1 MQGMVEMLVSGVLLG
16 AVYGLG
22 ALGISLIFGVMRI
35 LNLAHGAFMVAGGV
49 GAWVIMKYGGYG
61 LMVSV
66 PAVFCLTFLSGF
78 LLCRWGLD
86 RSGSGAEPVNDL
98 GDLSDYLL
106 VTLGFTLIVDD
117 LVARWS
123 SQGVFSLPLETT
135 SILFFGIPISTFK
148 VMLFGMVV
156 MIFGAFS
163 LVIRVTDFGRM
174 IRACTQDRE
183 GAVLMGI
190 SYRKIST
197 LVFAGG
203 CALAGL
209 AGNFY
214 LMLYPLRAQMAIPL
228 TIKALLIVVLG
239 GMGRVFHTLTAAMLL
254 GLVEVFA
261 GFWGSTESQV
271 MIPYVGMLAV
281 LLLWPEG
288 IGHVRI
294 RETNLVKLRH
304 REVTD

>member
-1 MQGMVEMLVSGVLLG
+1 MVSGVLLG

-49 GAWVIMKYGGYG
+49 GAWTLMKYGGYG

-66 PAVFCLTFLSGF
+66 PLVFGLTFSAGF
-78 LLCRWGLD
+78 ILCRWGLD
-86 RSGSGAEPVNDL
+86 RTRSTVDPENEL

-123 SQGVFSLPLETT
+123 SQGVFSLPLEGTT
-135 SILFFGIPISTFK
+135 LHFWGVSISNFK
-148 VMLFGMVV
+148 LMLLGMVV
-156 MIFGAFS
+156 MVFAGFS
-163 LVIRVTDFGRM
+163 LLIRFTDFGRM
-174 IRACTQDRE
+174 IRACTQNRE

-190 SYRKIST
+190 SYERVSS
-197 LVFAGG
+197 LVFAVG

-214 LMLYPLRAQMAIPL
+214 LMLYPLRAEMAIPL

-239 GMGRVFHTLTAAMLL
+239 GMGKLFHTLTAAMFL
-254 GLVEVFA
+254 GMVEVLTGYFS
-261 GFWGSTESQV
+261 STESQAV
-271 MIPYVGMLAV
+271 IPYIGMVAV
-281 LLLWPEG
+281 LLLWPRG
-288 IGHVRI
+288 IGHARARVGYGNATVEDGR
-294 RETNLVKLRH
+294 
-304 REVTD
+304 